1 MTPTTMTALVISLT
15 TGTKSMP
22 DRRRASAHTFPV
34 DAHGLLQNGS
44 LVSGAANA
52 SNGTID

>member
-22 DRRRASAHTFPV
+22 DKRRASAHTFPV